1 MLLFRQ
7 FLLEKLTPKA
17 LQRSI
22 ESLAGH
28 FTRHH
33 EIAASQDFTLK
44 PGDTRTFNHP
54 GSPDT
59 FTFMNRPTKHGPI
72 EVVMHSNA
80 ERHGRH
86 LKREELSS
94 ALAASLAHTHHALQQ
109 NRDVTHATMEPMTPG
124 HQQRYNE
131 LAAASHDGRL
141 GQLSPHAKDLRIDTV
156 EHEPVDEDDDED
168 QPNEYQIYLKKH
180 Q

>member
-1 MLLFRQ
+1 MIPFSQ
-7 FLLEKLTPKA
+7 FLLEKLTPRA

-28 FTRHH
+28 LNRHH
-33 EIAASQDFTLK
+33 QIATSQDFTLK
-44 PGDTRTFNHP
+44 PGNARTFNHP

-59 FTFMNRPTKHGPI
+59 FTFINRPKRGPI
-72 EVVMHSNA
+72 EVAMHSNA

-86 LKREELSS
+86 LKREQLSS
-94 ALAASLAHTHHALQQ
+94 ALAATLTHAHHTLLQ
-109 NRDVTHATMEPMTPG
+109 NPDISYATMEPMTPG

-141 GQLSPHAKDLRIDTV
+141 AKLSPHTKDLGIDTV
-156 EHEPVDEDDDED
+156 EHESVDDDDQEP

-180 Q
+180 K